1 MIKYW
6 WLSKSDS
13 LGIPSPFAGSS
24 GWEAWCGVQNL
35 HNSGRTSLVLLFSS
49 LWVSY
54 LVGMG
59 FHCTVIVPLLLFHCG
74 FSFVF
79 GCGVSFFGGFQCF
92 PVDGCSKASCNFGAL
107 AGGDERMSFDSTILN
122 QSLETRYF
130 NHCWSQF
137 QWLKNKNRQC
147 ISYKVIQILN
157 EGRSIKM
164 PSLISGN
171 EA

>member
-1 MIKYW
+1 
-6 WLSKSDS
+6 
-13 LGIPSPFAGSS
+13 
-24 GWEAWCGVQNL
+24 
-35 HNSGRTSLVLLFSS
+35 
-49 LWVSY
+49 
-54 LVGMG
+54 MG
-59 FHCTVIVPLLLFHCG
+59 FHCIVILPLLLFHCG
-74 FSFVF
+74 FSFLF

-92 PVDGCSKASCNFGAL
+92 PVDGCSIASCNFGAL

-130 NHCWSQF
+130 HHCLSQF
-137 QWLKNKNRQC
+137 QWLQNKNRQC
-147 ISYKVIQILN
+147 ISYKVIQTLN